1 MLKYGQKI
9 EVKIDKI
16 ITGGDGIAKYE
27 NIVVMVPYAVPKDKL
42 LVEITEIK
50 RNYARGKIVSILSPS
65 PNRIVPPCP
74 IHYTLTS
81 NPCFYCGGCDFQM
94 IKYEKQLEFKTKI
107 VQDFFDVPIKSILPA
122 PNPFG
127 YRNKVQMPIGGSS
140 KKVFMGFFHPQSH
153 RIVDVRNCLLETQLA
168 NKIISSVRD
177 LINEYKIQPYNEDAN
192 RGVLRHIILRQSMA
206 FNEVMLIFVSKTNFI
221 SNLREITGKI
231 TKKFPE
237 IVSIYHNIN
246 FQRTN
251 VIFGDKSFKIFGKD
265 TIREKIGNVVFEIS
279 PTSFFQVN
287 TAQAAKLYDV
297 IKNFANLKG
306 TENIIDVYS
315 GCGGITL
322 YLAPFCKSIKG
333 IEEVASAVA
342 DAIKNAR
349 INNIRNTYFI
359 RGNADYTLRKMD
371 FTKYN
376 IVILDPPRAGCSEDV
391 IKVLLRLKPQKIIY
405 TSCNPATLAR
415 DVKILSQSYKINE
428 IQPVDMFPQTSHIE
442 CVVSLVCIS

>member
-315 GCGGITL
+315 GCGGISL
-322 YLAPFCKSIKG
+322 YLFPFFKKISQLFSQK
-333 IEEVASAVA
+333 
-342 DAIKNAR
+342 
-349 INNIRNTYFI
+349 
-359 RGNADYTLRKMD
+359 
-371 FTKYN
+371 
-376 IVILDPPRAGCSEDV
+376 PP
-391 IKVLLRLKPQKIIY
+391 
-405 TSCNPATLAR
+405 
-415 DVKILSQSYKINE
+415 
-428 IQPVDMFPQTSHIE
+428 
-442 CVVSLVCIS
+442 